1 MPTISKEVIILRNVH
16 DHICEMVNFSLM
28 EVSGTDPHSMIMF
41 KDMNQRRLFFILL
54 VDFLSVTDSRGPI
67 QKTSFLGG
75 LLDICRAPQFSVLS
89 SEQELQ
95 DVVARFKSWLND
107 TRMIEVWLPSLDENV
122 NLSISRFDA
131 IKMSGDVSKHNYLRS
146 IGVADRLQRI
156 LSCAGVEVELEQ
168 AMLALPDFYGRFHN
182 DILIYH
188 SSQIC
193 EFLNDIRWAIHTYLK
208 PEFDRSFNRTD
219 GQVPGYSYC
228 VPDRIDEGYAKD
240 CYWELMNELRQTP
253 YMRRFRVSDS
263 LKSEY

>member
-1 MPTISKEVIILRNVH
+1 MSTITKEVIVLRNVY

-28 EVSGTDPHSMIMF
+28 EVTGTDPHSMIMF

-67 QKTSFLGG
+67 PKTSFLGG
-75 LLDICRAPQFSVLS
+75 LLDICLDPQFSVSS
-89 SEQELQ
+89 SETELR
-95 DVVARFKSWLND
+95 DVVVRFKDWLNE
-107 TRMIEVWLPSLDENV
+107 TRSIEIWLPSLDENL
-122 NLSISRFDA
+122 NLSISRLDA

-146 IGVADRLQRI
+146 IGVADRLQKI
-156 LSCAGVEVELEQ
+156 LKSAGVKVELEQ
-168 AMLALPDFYGRFHN
+168 ALLALPDFYRRFHD

-208 PEFDRSFNRTD
+208 PEFDKSFHRTD
-219 GQVPGYSYC
+219 DELIGYSYH
-228 VPDRIDEGYAKD
+228 VPAEIDNDYAKD
-240 CYWELMNELRQTP
+240 CYWELMDELRKVP